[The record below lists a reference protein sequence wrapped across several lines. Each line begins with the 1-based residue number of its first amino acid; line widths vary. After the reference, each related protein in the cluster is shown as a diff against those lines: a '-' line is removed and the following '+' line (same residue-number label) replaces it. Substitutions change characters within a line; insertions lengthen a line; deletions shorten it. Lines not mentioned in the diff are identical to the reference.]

1 MEAAEEIDDGIEPLV
16 HFEIGDTLKAL
27 PELFVRVLR
36 DVDRSE
42 LLLVHKLLE

>member
-1 MEAAEEIDDGIEPLV
+1 MEAAEEIDNGIEPLV
-16 HFEIGDTLKAL
+16 HFEIRYTLKAL

>member
-16 HFEIGDTLKAL
+16 HFKVGDTLKAL
-27 PELFVRVLR
+27 SELFVRVLR
-36 DVDRSE
+36 YVDRSE